1 MSTATKKKF
10 GGILLNI
17 LMYIFLAICIFA
29 VIMTV
34 VSKRSVDGAAELFGY
49 QIRIVTSDSMGEC
62 EFTDVSGYDIKS
74 IPLRS
79 MVFVKLMP
87 DDPAKLDAW
96 YGDIEVGD
104 VLTFRYVYVK
114 QVTIT
119 HRVTSV
125 TPVDGGYVI
134 ELAGDNK
141 TSDSNQLYQTIDTS
155 IPNNVNYVL
164 GEVVGQSYVLG
175 VIVSFLME
183 PVGTVALIIL
193 PCLVILILEVIKVVK
208 MLTSDKKQKAR
219 EEAQQKDDELEE
231 LRRKLAALEQAT
243 AAAKEQSAAA
253 KEQSLENQEE
263 KNE

>member
-119 HRVTSV
+119 HRIVHIEEKDT
-125 TPVDGGYVI
+125 GGFI
-134 ELAGDNK
+134 IQLAGDNK
-141 TSDSNQLYQTIDTS
+141 NSDDGQLYQTIDTS
-155 IPNNVNYVL
+155 IPYNTNYVI
-164 GEVVGQSYVLG
+164 GKVTGQAYLLG
-175 VIVSFLME
+175 VILSFLMQ
-183 PVGTVALIIL
+183 PAGMILLIIV
-193 PCLVILILEVIKVVK
+193 PCVIIMLLEILKIVKVF
-208 MLTSDKKQKAR
+208 SADKKKKAADER
-219 EEAQQKDDELEE
+219 AATERELEE
-231 LRRKLAALEQAT
+231 LRQKIAALENQKRET
-243 AAAKEQSAAA
+243 SAAA
-253 KEQSLENQEE
+253 SADGANKKEGEDSE
-263 KNE
+263 